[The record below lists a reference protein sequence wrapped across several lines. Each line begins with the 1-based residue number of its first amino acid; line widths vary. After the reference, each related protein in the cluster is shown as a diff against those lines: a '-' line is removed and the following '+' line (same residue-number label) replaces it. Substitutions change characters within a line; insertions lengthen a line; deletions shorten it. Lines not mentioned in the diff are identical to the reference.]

1 MEELFVGP
9 CHYCLSYWTQDP
21 DNVMCFM
28 LQDEYMECVSVLRRL
43 LAKKLQAGV
52 QQMHATV
59 SGLTADI
66 TKAKSSIDVF
76 QQAASLASSEDGRAS
91 MTRECT
97 AIANQLA
104 LLTADEHN
112 LKVKIEQSIEKHQDC
127 FCQQLWVDV
136 CNAS

>member
-1 MEELFVGP
+1 
-9 CHYCLSYWTQDP
+9 
-21 DNVMCFM
+21 
-28 LQDEYMECVSVLRRL
+28 MECVSVLRRL
-43 LAKKLQAGV
+43 LAKKLQAAV

-66 TKAKSSIDVF
+66 AKAKSSIDVF

-104 LLTADEHN
+104 LLTADEHI
-112 LKVKIEQSIEKHQDC
+112 LKVKIKQTIEEYQGL

>member
-1 MEELFVGP
+1 
-9 CHYCLSYWTQDP
+9 
-21 DNVMCFM
+21 M

-91 MTRECT
+91 MMRECT
-97 AIANQLA
+97 AISDKLTS
-104 LLTADEHN
+104 LTADEHN
-112 LKVKIEQSIEKHQDC
+112 LDVKIEQAIEKHRGL
-127 FCQQLWVDV
+127 FCQQLWVDI